1 MGWSTLALWLGCQ
14 GSATEPPPPVQD
26 SGQEEVPCTDTFPV
40 DTVPEMPTDYETPLP
55 IREDALPTQLSET
68 GLYTEDGEIHP
79 AILAFSPRWPLWSD
93 GLDKQRWAYIP
104 ECSTIDTSD
113 PKEWQFPVGTR
124 FWKEFSL
131 DGVKLE
137 TRVMERLGPGPQ
149 DWAYA
154 TYAWDAQGQSA
165 TKVGPE
171 GLAQVQGTDHDIP
184 TKAQCQACHGPAAK
198 GGGLPSRGLGFSAV
212 QLDHS
217 ESPTTLVGLAE
228 RLSTPLE
235 SAPLEGDAQTV
246 QALGVLHANC
256 GSCHNPSVD
265 GLPQSDLDL
274 SLAWGAPIAQ
284 AGAYTSAVDQPTQLF
299 NTPTVQHRILSG
311 DPEHSAVIRRME
323 SRGNSAQMPPIGTHV
338 VDEAGAA
345 QVRAWIEAL

>member
-1 MGWSTLALWLGCQ
+1 MGWGTLALWLGCQ
-14 GSATEPPPPVQD
+14 GSATESPPPTQD
-26 SGQEEVPCTDTFPV
+26 SEEEGGHCTDTFPV

-55 IREDALPTQLSET
+55 IREDALPALLSET
-68 GLYTEDGEIHP
+68 GLYAEDGEIHP
-79 AILAFSPRWPLWSD
+79 AVVAFSPRWPLWSD

-104 ECSTIDTSD
+104 ECSQIDTSD
-113 PKEWQFPVGTR
+113 PNGWQFPVGTR

-154 TYAWDAQGQSA
+154 SYAWDAQSQSA

-171 GLAQVQGTDHDIP
+171 GLPSVQDTFHDIP
-184 TKAQCQACHGPAAK
+184 SKAQCQACHGPAAR
-198 GGGLPSRGLGFSAV
+198 GGGQPSRGLGFSAI
-212 QLDHS
+212 QLDHAA
-217 ESPTTLVGLAE
+217 SPTTLVTLAE
-228 RLSTPLE
+228 RLSAPVE
-235 SAPLEGDAQTV
+235 SVPVEGDAQAI

-256 GSCHNPSVD
+256 GSCHNPSTD

-274 SLAWGAPIAQ
+274 SLMWGQPSDQ
-284 AGAYTSAVDQPTQLF
+284 AGAYATAVDQPTQLF
-299 NTPTVQHRILSG
+299 KTPTIQHRILAG

-323 SRGNSAQMPPIGTHV
+323 RRGDSAQMPPIGTHV
-338 VDEAGAA
+338 VDEDGLA